1 MPKINFDVCCKREL
15 FLRKEAA
22 EQKYQNILQL
32 LSRPAHIHLVNRF
45 NFPADQATA
54 RSGTEHCIDT
64 RGCHRIHS
72 MEILVGFCFDDPELG
87 DRSKEMAVITFA
99 S

>member
-32 LSRPAHIHLVNRF
+32 LSRAALIHLVNCF
-45 NFPADQATA
+45 HFPADQATA
-54 RSGTEHCIDT
+54 GSGTKHCIDP
-64 RGCHRIHS
+64 RSGKWIS
-72 MEILVGFCFDDPELG
+72 SVEILVGFCFNDPELG
-87 DRSKEMAVITFA
+87 YRGKEMAGATFA